1 VLIVDAQPLALPA
14 DLRESLLLAEAV
26 LVVVEDRNPGYR
38 LQETLPTIDEIAPP
52 FVGIVLNQPG
62 QRLISAKR
70 GHRGPPGKRY
80 RSRVAS

>member
-1 VLIVDAQPLALPA
+1 MDAQPLALA
-14 DLRESLLLAEAV
+14 AELRESLPLAEAV
-26 LVVVEDRNPGYR
+26 LVVVGDRNPGYR
-38 LQETLPTIDEIAPP
+38 LQETLSMIDEIAPP

-70 GHRGPPGKRY
+70 AQREPPGKRY